1 MLSKKFIVMHK
12 VSIAIFLFISLIS
25 IIHYMKPTLIY
36 LEDGS
41 FRNFGI
47 GYRNKTVVP
56 IWVTSIFLAILSY
69 LLVLYVITYY

>member
-69 LLVLYVITYY
+69 LLVLYVIMYY